1 MAARLSQEPP
11 NITFETTG
19 MIRID
24 KLECRLEGQVFSSCM
39 NPATYEKLHRGVH
52 EFIYHENNYLRNIG
66 EGRIFTSALR
76 K

>member
-1 MAARLSQEPP
+1 M
-11 NITFETTG
+11 TFETTG

-24 KLECRLEGQVFSSCM
+24 KLGCRLEEQVFSSCM
-39 NPATYEKLHRGVH
+39 NPPNYEKLRRGLH
-52 EFIYHENNYLRNIG
+52 EFIYHENNCLRNIG